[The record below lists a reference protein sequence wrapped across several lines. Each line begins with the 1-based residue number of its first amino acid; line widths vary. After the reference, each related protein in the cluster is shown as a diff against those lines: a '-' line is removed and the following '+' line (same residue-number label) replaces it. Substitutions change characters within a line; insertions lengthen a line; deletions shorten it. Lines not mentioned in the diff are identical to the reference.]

1 MREKERLE
9 EQHNATHEGHNRW
22 FEQHSSQAGSCGMR

>member
-1 MREKERLE
+1 MREKKCLE
-9 EQHNATHEGHNRW
+9 EQHNATHEGHHWW